1 PRVLKRTRGIP
12 GVLVS
17 VKYGIFVRTNCWNNP
32 VLRHEF
38 EGSLNEGTYMST
50 VIMPAIQAALKGTPF
65 IISCGERQSCAS
77 ADRKGGKRGRKPD
90 IMVEVRQEKTAYW
103 LRKSCKPQK
112 GQFV

>member
-1 PRVLKRTRGIP
+1 MLGRTVGTIP
-12 GVLVS
+12 
-17 VKYGIFVRTNCWNNP
+17 CCD
-32 VLRHEF
+32 EF

-90 IMVEVRQEKTAYW
+90 IMVEVRQEKTAYEI
-103 LRKSCKPQK
+103 LLAA
-112 GQFV
+112 